1 MTGSPRHVVVVGR
14 DADLWLTATA
24 LRSALGPAGVAVTAI
39 ELPSRLTAGSVYATL
54 PAIESLH
61 ARLGVD
67 EATLLR
73 KTAGS
78 FSLGTNIVPPG
89 GTPFF
94 LAHGAYGAPIDG
106 GDFFAFWLKAR
117 RFGLTAK
124 FEDFSPTAMAARHGR
139 ILLPDEDT
147 ESFGRTDYAYHL
159 PAIAYASLL
168 KSHANRLGV
177 AMHQAVEVTVER
189 DAETGLIR
197 EVCTDGGPGV
207 AGDLF
212 IDASGP
218 EAILVGDALGV
229 RREDWRAFFPFDR
242 RLTGRGKQF
251 ASVPDYAELRLSP
264 TSWTALYA
272 GQAATP
278 VVRAYRGSAEDDEA
292 AVAAAATA
300 SGTALTD
307 VTITPI
313 EPAIRDGA
321 WGGNCVAIG
330 ASACAFDPL
339 FDLDLHGIQLGI
351 VHLLSLFPT
360 TTTAVAERAEYNR
373 ITRSSFERLRDFQAA
388 FYLLSGVSA
397 SAPDSLLHKVEIF
410 RARGTVAP
418 MEDETFTSDQ
428 WRALF
433 VGLGLI
439 PDSWPPA
446 IDTTPPDR
454 MKDGFRKILG
464 FVGSKVREQPTHD
477 SYLADIGA
485 VRTP

>member
-1 MTGSPRHVVVVGR
+1 VSGSPRHVVVVGR

-24 LRSALGPAGVAVTAI
+24 LRSALGPAGVAVAAI
-39 ELPSRLTAGSVYATL
+39 ELPSRLSPASVHATL

-61 ARLGVD
+61 ARLGID

-73 KTAGS
+73 ATSGS
-78 FSLGTNIVPPG
+78 FSLGTNIVPAT

-106 GDFFAFWLKAR
+106 SDFFGFWLKAR
-117 RFGLTAK
+117 RFGLTAQL
-124 FEDFSPTAMAARHGR
+124 EDFSPTAMAARHGR

-159 PAIAYASLL
+159 PAIPYAALL
-168 KSHANRLGV
+168 KSHASRLGV
-177 AMHQAVEVTVER
+177 AIHQAVDVAVER
-189 DAETGLIR
+189 DSESGHIRAVSPDGRSGVTGD
-197 EVCTDGGPGV
+197 V
-207 AGDLF
+207 F

-218 EAILVGDALGV
+218 DALLIGHALNV
-229 RREDWRAFFPFDR
+229 GREDWRAFFPFDR
-242 RLTGRGKQF
+242 RLTGRGKKF
-251 ASVPDYAELRLSP
+251 ASVPGYAELRLSP
-264 TSWTALYA
+264 ASWTALYA

-278 VVRAYRGSAEDDEA
+278 VVRAYNGNQEDDQA
-292 AVAAAATA
+292 AVAAAITE

-307 VTITPI
+307 VAITPV
-313 EPAIRDGA
+313 EPSIRDQA
-321 WGGNCVAIG
+321 WSGNCVAIG
-330 ASACAFDPL
+330 AAACAFDPL

-360 TTTAVAERAEYNR
+360 TAGADTERAEYNR
-373 ITRSSFERLRDFQAA
+373 ITRSSFERLRDFQSAV
-388 FYLLSGVSA
+388 YLLSGLSA
-397 SAPDSLLHKVEIF
+397 AAPDSLLHKIETF

-418 MEDETFTSDQ
+418 MEDETFTTDQ

-433 VGLGLI
+433 VGLGLM

-446 IDTTPPDR
+446 IDTTPPER

-477 SYLADIGA
+477 AYLADIGA
-485 VRTP
+485 AR

>member
-1 MTGSPRHVVVVGR
+1 VSGPPRHVVVVGR

-24 LRSALGPAGVAVTAI
+24 LRSALASAGVAVTAI
-39 ELPSRLTAGSVYATL
+39 ELPTRLTPASVYATL

-73 KTAGS
+73 ATGGS
-78 FSLGTNIVPPG
+78 FSLGYNTVPPTG
-89 GTPFF
+89 APFF

-117 RFGLTAK
+117 RFGLTAQL
-124 FEDFSPTAMAARHGR
+124 EDFSPTAMAARHGR

-159 PAIAYASLL
+159 PAIAYASML
-168 KSHANRLGV
+168 KSHACRLGG
-177 AMHQAVEVTVER
+177 AMHQAVEVAVER

-197 EVCTDGGPGV
+197 AVRPDAGPEV
-207 AGDLF
+207 AGELF

-218 EAILVGDALGV
+218 DAILIGDALGV
-229 RREDWRAFFPFDR
+229 GREDWRAFFPFDR
-242 RLTGRGKQF
+242 RLTGRGKRF
-251 ASVPDYAELRLSP
+251 ASVPGYAELRLSP
-264 TSWTALYA
+264 AGWTALYA
-272 GQAATP
+272 GQATTP

-292 AVAAAATA
+292 AVAAAAAA

-307 VTITPI
+307 VAITPV
-313 EPAIRDGA
+313 EPAIRDTA
-321 WGGNCVAIG
+321 WSGNCVAIG

-339 FDLDLHGIQLGI
+339 LDLDLHGIQLGI

-360 TTTAVAERAEYNR
+360 TTAAEAECAEYNR
-373 ITRSSFERLRDFQAA
+373 ITRPSFERLRDFQSAL
-388 FYLLSGVSA
+388 YLLSGDSA
-397 SAPDSLLHKVEIF
+397 AAPDSLLHKIETF
-410 RARGTVAP
+410 RARGTIAP

-433 VGLGLI
+433 VGLGLM

-446 IDTTPPDR
+446 IDITPPER
-454 MKDGFRKILG
+454 MKEGFRKILG
-464 FVGSKVREQPTHD
+464 FVGSKVLEQPTHD
-477 SYLADIGA
+477 GYLADIGA
-485 VRTP
+485 GRTP

>member
-1 MTGSPRHVVVVGR
+1 MTGPPRHVVVVGR

-39 ELPSRLTAGSVYATL
+39 ELPTRLSLSSVNATL

-61 ARLGVD
+61 TRLGLD

-73 KTAGS
+73 ATGGS
-78 FSLGTNIVPPG
+78 FSLGYNIVPPAG
-89 GTPFF
+89 APFF
-94 LAHGAYGAPIDG
+94 LAHGAYGAPIDSS
-106 GDFFAFWLKAR
+106 DFFGFWLKAR
-117 RFGLTAK
+117 HFGLTAQ

-147 ESFGRTDYAYHL
+147 EAFGRTDYAYHL
-159 PAIAYASLL
+159 PAIPYASLL
-168 KSHANRLGV
+168 KSHASRLGV
-177 AMHQAVEVTVER
+177 AMHQAMGVEVER
-189 DAETGLIR
+189 DAETGLILA
-197 EVCTDGGPGV
+197 VSPDAGPKV

-212 IDASGP
+212 IDASGAD
-218 EAILVGDALGV
+218 AILIGDALDVGTK
-229 RREDWRAFFPFDR
+229 DWRPFFPFDR
-242 RLTGRGKQF
+242 RITGLGKRF
-251 ASVPDYAELRLSP
+251 ASVPGYAEVRLSP

-278 VVRAYRGSAEDDEA
+278 VVRAYCGSAEDDDA
-292 AVAAAATA
+292 AVAAATAA
-300 SGTALTD
+300 SGTALAD
-307 VTITPI
+307 VAITPV
-313 EPAIRDGA
+313 EPAIRDQA
-321 WGGNCVAIG
+321 WSGNCLAIG

-339 FDLDLHGIQLGI
+339 FDLDLHGVQLGI

-360 TTTAVAERAEYNR
+360 TTAAGAERAEYNR

-388 FYLLSGVSA
+388 LYLLSGASA
-397 SAPDSLLHKVEIF
+397 AAPDSLIHKVEIF

-433 VGLGLI
+433 VGLGLM

-454 MKDGFRKILG
+454 MKDGFRRILG
-464 FVGSKVREQPTHD
+464 FVGSKVLEQPTHD

-485 VRTP
+485 GRSP